1 MKATSSRALLGV
13 FALAVVVAAVLLVQC
28 ESDPEMGPIRVQLT
42 DAPFPFELLAEA
54 PVIIDRVEAHII
66 AEDVERTG
74 FHLLSAEEDTVDLLD
89 LENGVTHLLAD
100 TEAPVGHIT
109 QIRLHVVDAW
119 VKLTDGRT
127 FDLDIPSGDAS
138 GIKIHVQPHI
148 EVVGSVTTEVLLDF
162 DVSRS
167 FHPIPATARAASE
180 ITEFFFRPSLRA
192 ANLLD
197 SGSISG
203 RVVTD
208 AEGGGVKG
216 EGGDVPIPSA
226 SVTATRNGEEVASTS
241 TDAEGR
247 FHLMG
252 LSPGTYM
259 LIATANG
266 FTAASQEATVVA
278 GDETEGV
285 VIRLARE

>member
-1 MKATSSRALLGV
+1 MTTTSSRALLGV
-13 FALAVVVAAVLLVQC
+13 FALAVVVGAVLLVQC
-28 ESDPEMGPIRVQLT
+28 ESDPETGPVRVQLT

-180 ITEFFFRPSLRA
+180 ITEFFFRPSVRA

-203 RVVTD
+203 RVVTN
-208 AEGGGVKG
+208 GGGVKG

-226 SVTATRNGEEVASTS
+226 AVTATRNGDEMASTS
-241 TDAEGR
+241 TDPEGR

-252 LSPGTYM
+252 LSPGTYT

-266 FTAASQEATVVA
+266 FTTASQEATVVA